1 MRQAQYFNCF
11 YFCLHLCSYWRMKWI
26 FQNIM
31 NRTIKLERIDCKI
44 KNECTAVLHHC
55 CNFDHTWQKFLLAS
69 AWSHGS
75 FFTEKVVTCC
85 SQAYLK
91 FGGMAFLPPGYA
103 CGRISN
109 NDDLLYRQETISL
122 IKRIKWILLCLRV
135 IPCLI
140 EHPCS
145 PTLSDFDES
154 RLIWKSFKN
163 NNQQKN
169 LNEIGQAVTEW
180 QTF

>member
-103 CGRISN
+103 NAG
-109 NDDLLYRQETISL
+109 YPKVISL
-122 IKRIKWILLCLRV
+122 ATKVLCIFRTTYFCEQVFSVMNIDETKLR
-135 IPCLI
+135 
-140 EHPCS
+140 S
-145 PTLSDFDES
+145 TL
-154 RLIWKSFKN
+154 
-163 NNQQKN
+163 
-169 LNEIGQAVTEW
+169 T
-180 QTF
+180 